1 MPRRPT
7 SPNRGLGIKIL
18 NNRNFGSVIAD
29 CGPPIVGR
37 KPTSRVPQSAIVN
50 RKSAIML
57 GLRMRLVIDVDQLL
71 DGDLGVL
78 LRGGEAGV
86 AEHLLDSSQVS
97 AFGQQVRGKSMPQGM
112 GAYVN
117 FGSEGTYVTLYQP
130 IHRPGSEPPPA

>member
-7 SPNRGLGIKIL
+7 SPNKGHGIKIL
-18 NNRNFGSVIAD
+18 TEQQRLWVRPRRIVD
-29 CGPPIVGR
+29 RRLPIDR

-57 GLRMRLVIDVDQLL
+57 RLRMRLVIDVDQLL

-86 AEHLLDSSQVS
+86 AEHFLDSSQVS

-112 GAYVN
+112 GADVN
-117 FGSEGTYVTLYQP
+117 LGSEGAHVTLHEP
-130 IHRPGSEPPPA
+130 ID